1 MKKKIPHCR
10 NRSKN
15 SIKRG
20 HIHDRSLSW
29 LGTGS
34 LIKGGCVKLYLW
46 AQTSQR
52 NYSSKMSTLTYDLV
66 SSVVAKYAEFLFYPA
81 IVIQGR

>member
-1 MKKKIPHCR
+1 MYANQYILVSNAFLRIKILCDKMKKKIPHCR

-34 LIKGGCVKLYLW
+34 LIKSGCVKLYLW
-46 AQTSQR
+46 ALTSQR
-52 NYSSKMSTLTYDLV
+52 NYTVVQVFSS
-66 SSVVAKYAEFLFYPA
+66 
-81 IVIQGR
+81 